1 MGERHHDLSFYM
13 PPLNDIVHKSASG
26 FIGLPAA
33 QALSRAGHIVY
44 GLTRFEEKA
53 KLLAADE
60 SKLTQLHDTAQAN

>member
-1 MGERHHDLSFYM
+1 M
-13 PPLNDIVHKSASG
+13 PPHIVHKSASG